1 MAYSYVEYVGDGAT
15 KTFTVPFVYANQN
28 EVSVFVDG
36 TEYTDFSFTSDS
48 SLALVAA
55 PPNGAVVR
63 VSRTSNLT
71 DRAVDFSNG
80 SVLSEEDL
88 DNALIQ
94 VFNAAQEAVDKSNEA
109 LFRTPDGKWDAQNRV
124 IKNLADAVDDGDAV
138 SKGYLGYEYP
148 KVATVADNINSVNTV
163 SPSIANVNT
172 TAANIASVNTTA
184 SNIANV
190 NKVAAIDANVTK
202 VANID
207 ANVVTVAGNNANV
220 TTVAQSIAGV
230 NTTAGSIA
238 NVNTTATNIGSV
250 NTTAGSIT
258 NVNRVGDD
266 IASVNTVAGIAD
278 AVVTVATNEVDVQL
292 LADEIVK
299 VQTVANDL
307 NEAVSEIEVVANNIT
322 TVEIVANN
330 IQAVNDAYANATTA
344 ITKAAEASVSQQAA
358 AASAAQAEVEREAAE
373 DAADRA
379 DAAAAAMTSNT
390 VIPTEFFTANGT
402 TDEFTFTRPVGYPG
416 TLLVEVAGVIQAP
429 IVGYTTPD
437 SYTLKLSEVP
447 PAGTL
452 ISVRYLDKESTY
464 GAAVAQDW
472 ASADRNVYVTDT
484 TEYSSKHY
492 ALVSRDAATESE
504 DWAHKDH
511 NQTVDGTYFSA
522 KHYSIESADSAADSA
537 ASAAAAL
544 ASQNAAA
551 ASEENA
557 ADSAAAAAAD
567 AARAELSA
575 NAMTSNTVI
584 PAEYFTGDGT
594 QKLFTITRNIGYPG
608 SVLVEVAGVLQKPI
622 YSYVVPNATTIEF
635 LEAPL
640 AGSVISVRYLDKE
653 SQTGAAIALEWA
665 SKDRNQLV
673 AGSSEYS
680 AKHYALNSADSATAS
695 ANSAAAALASQQAA
709 LQSEQN
715 ADTSEAFALQYKNE
729 AQSFR
734 NEAQAFAAAAG
745 GAANSTP
752 VAFTG
757 NGSQT
762 DFALTSAAQNNQ
774 SIMVFVNTVMQDMFT
789 AYTLVD
795 SGSTLRFD
803 QAPPSG
809 ARIVVRYL

>member
-109 LFRTPDGKWDAQNRV
+109 LFRTPDGKWDAQDRV

-172 TAANIASVNTTA
+172 TAANIANVNTTA
-184 SNIANV
+184 TNIANV

-207 ANVVTVAGNNANV
+207 ANVVTVAGNNTNV

-238 NVNTTATNIGSV
+238 NVNTTAANIGSV

-292 LADEIVK
+292 LADEIAK

-322 TVEIVANN
+322 TVETVANN
-330 IQAVNDAYANATTA
+330 IQAVTDAYANATTA
-344 ITKAAEASVSQQAA
+344 LTKAAEASVSQQAA

-390 VIPTEFFTANGT
+390 VIP
-402 TDEFTFTRPVGYPG
+402 
-416 TLLVEVAGVIQAP
+416 
-429 IVGYTTPD
+429 
-437 SYTLKLSEVP
+437 
-447 PAGTL
+447 
-452 ISVRYLDKESTY
+452 
-464 GAAVAQDW
+464 
-472 ASADRNVYVTDT
+472 
-484 TEYSSKHY
+484 
-492 ALVSRDAATESE
+492 
-504 DWAHKDH
+504 
-511 NQTVDGTYFSA
+511 
-522 KHYSIESADSAADSA
+522 
-537 ASAAAAL
+537 
-544 ASQNAAA
+544 
-551 ASEENA
+551 
-557 ADSAAAAAAD
+557 
-567 AARAELSA
+567 
-575 NAMTSNTVI
+575 
-584 PAEYFTGDGT
+584 AEYFTGDGT
-594 QKLFTITRNIGYPG
+594 QKLFTITRNIAYPG

-622 YSYVVPNATTIEF
+622 FSYVVPNATTIEF